1 MYSNSKWRTKDLFIY
16 YWGRIDAKSVFS
28 LKEMELKKIN
38 GIGPKVYNT
47 LIEKGIT
54 DVKSL
59 LYTFPNKY
67 TVFKLTDFL
76 YEGVMNVK
84 AVVIDEP
91 QMRKLSKNTVITF
104 NCIINDLNY
113 KVSVFN
119 MVYLSK
125 TLHIGKEIVIIG
137 EYNKD
142 YKEIVAS
149 KIVNLKDYKEGIYPE
164 YGIEGI
170 ANANFNKIV
179 MNALEYYE
187 KKDELIPSSYYEK
200 YGYKTGIELIKD
212 IHNPKTEEDIS
223 NSINALK
230 YYELLSFAIKLELM
244 RLKQA
249 ELKKEPKN
257 YDIERLKSFI
267 YLGIHFE
274 LTSDQKKAVNDICRY
289 LASSIPLN
297 MLLEGDVGSGKT
309 IVALIT
315 AYAVK
320 TASYQTLMMVP
331 TEALANQ
338 HYKTFKSYL
347 DNFDTR
353 IALLTSSTKQK
364 ERKEILESL
373 KNGDID
379 IIIGTHSLIS
389 DEVIFKKLG
398 YVICD
403 EQHKFGV
410 EQRKKIREK
419 GNNPDVLYMTATPIP
434 RTLALTFFNDMV
446 LEPIKTIPSSRKSVK
461 TFAHTYKDYL
471 KVLDFVR
478 SEISDGRQAYFVA
491 SCIEDDQE
499 SSYVS
504 VIKMRDDLVKYY
516 GNDIKIGLLHGK
528 LTQDEKNQVLNDFM
542 DGKIDILAS
551 TTVIEVGI
559 DNPNASVMVIIDA
572 NKFGLS
578 TLHQL
583 RGRVGRGSY
592 DGYSFLMVEK
602 KEYLDR
608 IRILEETQDGFLISE
623 QDLKDRGPGDFLG
636 TMQSGM
642 MKFNYANIFRD
653 TRILEN
659 ARKDAKELI
668 NIKNIK
674 EFYEKKLLSDNFN

>member
-1 MYSNSKWRTKDLFIY
+1 
-16 YWGRIDAKSVFS
+16 
-28 LKEMELKKIN
+28 MELKKIS
-38 GIGPKVYNT
+38 GVGPKVYNI
-47 LIEKGIT
+47 LLEKGIT

-59 LYTFPNKY
+59 LYTFPSKY
-67 TVFKLTDFL
+67 SIYKLTGFL
-76 YEGVMNVK
+76 YEGTMN
-84 AVVIDEP
+84 ARATVIDEP
-91 QMRKLSKNTVITF
+91 QMRKLSKNTIITF
-104 NCIINDLNY
+104 NTIIDDLSY

-125 TLHIGKEIVIIG
+125 TLHIGSEIVIIG

-142 YKEIVAS
+142 YKEINAS
-149 KIVNLKDYKEGIYPE
+149 KIVNLKDFKEGIYPE
-164 YGIEGI
+164 YNIEGI

-179 MNALEYYE
+179 NNAIEYYE
-187 KKDELIPSSYYEK
+187 KKDELIPYSYYQK
-200 YGYKTGIELIKD
+200 YGYKTGKELLKD
-212 IHNPKTEEDIS
+212 IHNPKSEEDIK

-230 YYELLSFAIKLELM
+230 YYELLSFSIKLELM
-244 RLKQA
+244 RLKQT
-249 ELKKEPKN
+249 ELKKEPKK
-257 YDIERLKSFI
+257 YDLEKIKSFI

-274 LTSDQKKAVNDICRY
+274 LTDDQKKAVNDICKY
-289 LASSIPLN
+289 LSSNIPMN

-309 IVALIT
+309 IVALIS

-320 TASYQTLMMVP
+320 TASYQSLIMVP
-331 TEALANQ
+331 TEALAAQ
-338 HYKTFKSYL
+338 HYKTFTSYL
-347 DNFDTR
+347 SDFDTKV
-353 IALLTSSTKQK
+353 ALLTSSTKTK
-364 ERKEILESL
+364 ERREILESL

-389 DEVIFKKLG
+389 DEVVFKNLG
-398 YVICD
+398 FVVCD

-419 GNNPDVLYMTATPIP
+419 GNNPDCLYMTATPIP

-446 LEPIKTIPSSRKSVK
+446 LEQIRTIPSSRKSVK

-471 KVLDFVR
+471 KVLDFVK

-504 VIKMRDDLVKYY
+504 VIKMRDDLLKYY
-516 GNDIKIGLLHGK
+516 GNDIRIGLLHGK
-528 LTQDEKNQVLNDFM
+528 LTQEEKNKVLNDFM
-542 DGKIDILAS
+542 EGGIDILAS

-583 RGRVGRGSY
+583 RGRVGRGSFE
-592 DGYSFLMVEK
+592 GYSFLMVDN
-602 KEYLDR
+602 KESLER
-608 IRILEETQDGFLISE
+608 IKILEETQDGFLISE
-623 QDLKDRGPGDFLG
+623 QDLRDRGPGDFLG
-636 TMQSGM
+636 TEQSGM
-642 MKFNYANIFRD
+642 LKFNYANIFRD
-653 TRILEN
+653 VNILNN
-659 ARKDAKELI
+659 AKKDAKELI

-674 EFYEKKLLSDNFN
+674 EFYNKKLISDNFD

>member
-1 MYSNSKWRTKDLFIY
+1 
-16 YWGRIDAKSVFS
+16 
-28 LKEMELKKIN
+28 MELKKIS
-38 GIGPKVYNT
+38 GVGPKVYNI
-47 LIEKGIT
+47 LLEKGIT

-59 LYTFPNKY
+59 IYTFPSKY
-67 TVFKLTDFL
+67 SIYKLTGFL
-76 YEGVMNVK
+76 YEGTMN
-84 AVVIDEP
+84 ARATVIDEP
-91 QMRKLSKNTVITF
+91 QMRKFSKNTIITF
-104 NCIINDLNY
+104 NTIIDDLSY

-125 TLHIGKEIVIIG
+125 TLHIGSEIVIIG

-142 YKEIVAS
+142 YKEINAS
-149 KIVNLKDYKEGIYPE
+149 KIVNLKDFKEGIYPE
-164 YGIEGI
+164 YNIEGI

-179 MNALEYYE
+179 NHAIEYYE
-187 KKDELIPSSYYEK
+187 KKDELIPSSYYQK
-200 YGYKTGIELIKD
+200 YGYKTGKELLKD
-212 IHNPKTEEDIS
+212 IHNPKSEEDIK

-230 YYELLSFAIKLELM
+230 YYELLSFSIKLELM
-244 RLKQA
+244 RLKQT
-249 ELKKEPKN
+249 ELKKEPKK
-257 YDIERLKSFI
+257 YDLEKIKSFI

-274 LTSDQKKAVNDICRY
+274 LTDDQKKAVNDICKY
-289 LASSIPLN
+289 LSSNIPMN

-309 IVALIT
+309 IVALIS

-320 TASYQTLMMVP
+320 TASYQSLIMVP
-331 TEALANQ
+331 TEALAAQ
-338 HYKTFKSYL
+338 HYKTFTSYL
-347 DNFDTR
+347 SDFDTNV
-353 IALLTSSTKQK
+353 ALLTSSTKTK
-364 ERKEILESL
+364 ERREILESL

-389 DEVIFKKLG
+389 DEVVFKNLG
-398 YVICD
+398 FVVCD

-419 GNNPDVLYMTATPIP
+419 GNNPDCLYMTATPIP

-446 LEPIKTIPSSRKSVK
+446 LEQIRTIPSSRKSVK

-471 KVLDFVR
+471 KVLDFVK

-504 VIKMRDDLVKYY
+504 VIKMRDDLLKYY
-516 GNDIKIGLLHGK
+516 GNDIRIGLLHGK
-528 LTQDEKNQVLNDFM
+528 LTQEEKNKVLNDFM
-542 DGKIDILAS
+542 EGGIDILAS

-583 RGRVGRGSY
+583 RGRVGRGSFE
-592 DGYSFLMVEK
+592 GYSFLMVDN
-602 KEYLDR
+602 KESLER
-608 IRILEETQDGFLISE
+608 IKILEETQDGFLISE
-623 QDLKDRGPGDFLG
+623 QDLRDRGPGDFLG
-636 TMQSGM
+636 TEQSGM
-642 MKFNYANIFRD
+642 LKFNYANIFRD
-653 TRILEN
+653 VNILNN
-659 ARKDAKELI
+659 AKKDAKELI

-674 EFYEKKLLSDNFN
+674 EFYDKKLISDNFD

>member
-1 MYSNSKWRTKDLFIY
+1 
-16 YWGRIDAKSVFS
+16 
-28 LKEMELKKIN
+28 MELKKIS
-38 GIGPKVYNT
+38 GVGPKVYNI
-47 LIEKGIT
+47 LLEKGIT

-59 LYTFPNKY
+59 LYTFPSKY
-67 TVFKLTDFL
+67 SIYKLTGFL
-76 YEGVMNVK
+76 YEGTMN
-84 AVVIDEP
+84 ARATVIDEP
-91 QMRKLSKNTVITF
+91 QMRKLSKNTIITF
-104 NCIINDLNY
+104 NTIIDDLSY

-125 TLHIGKEIVIIG
+125 TLHIGSEIVIIG

-142 YKEIVAS
+142 YKEINAS
-149 KIVNLKDYKEGIYPE
+149 KIVNLKDFKEGIYPE
-164 YGIEGI
+164 YNIEGI

-179 MNALEYYE
+179 NNAIEYYE
-187 KKDELIPSSYYEK
+187 KKDELIPSSYYQK
-200 YGYKTGIELIKD
+200 YGYKTGKELLKD
-212 IHNPKTEEDIS
+212 IHNPKSEEDIK

-230 YYELLSFAIKLELM
+230 YYELLSFSIKLELM
-244 RLKQA
+244 RLKQT
-249 ELKKEPKN
+249 ELKKEPKK
-257 YDIERLKSFI
+257 YDLEKIKSFI

-274 LTSDQKKAVNDICRY
+274 LTDDQKKAVNDICKY
-289 LASSIPLN
+289 LSSNIPMN

-309 IVALIT
+309 IVALIS

-320 TASYQTLMMVP
+320 TASYQSLIMVP
-331 TEALANQ
+331 TEALAAQ
-338 HYKTFKSYL
+338 HYKTFTSYL
-347 DNFDTR
+347 SDFDTKV
-353 IALLTSSTKQK
+353 ALLTSSTKTK
-364 ERKEILESL
+364 ERREILESL

-389 DEVIFKKLG
+389 DEVVFKNLG
-398 YVICD
+398 FVVCD

-419 GNNPDVLYMTATPIP
+419 GNNPDCLYMTATPIP

-446 LEPIKTIPSSRKSVK
+446 LEQIRTIPSSRKSVK

-471 KVLDFVR
+471 KVLDFVK

-504 VIKMRDDLVKYY
+504 VIKMRDDLLKYY
-516 GNDIKIGLLHGK
+516 GNDIRIGLLHGK
-528 LTQDEKNQVLNDFM
+528 LTQEEKNKVLNDFM
-542 DGKIDILAS
+542 EGGIDILAS

-583 RGRVGRGSY
+583 RGRVGRGSFE
-592 DGYSFLMVEK
+592 GYSFLMVDN
-602 KEYLDR
+602 KESLER
-608 IRILEETQDGFLISE
+608 IKILEETQDGFLISE
-623 QDLKDRGPGDFLG
+623 QDLRDRGPGDFLG
-636 TMQSGM
+636 TEQSGM
-642 MKFNYANIFRD
+642 LKFNYANIFRD
-653 TRILEN
+653 VNILNN
-659 ARKDAKELI
+659 AKKDAKELI

-674 EFYEKKLLSDNFN
+674 EFYNKKLISDNFD

>member
-1 MYSNSKWRTKDLFIY
+1 
-16 YWGRIDAKSVFS
+16 
-28 LKEMELKKIN
+28 MELKKIS
-38 GIGPKVYNT
+38 GVGPKVYNI
-47 LIEKGIT
+47 LLEKGIT

-59 LYTFPNKY
+59 IYTFPSKY
-67 TVFKLTDFL
+67 SIYKLTGFL
-76 YEGVMNVK
+76 YEGTMN
-84 AVVIDEP
+84 ARATVIDEP
-91 QMRKLSKNTVITF
+91 QMRKLSKNTIITF
-104 NCIINDLNY
+104 NTIIDDLSY

-125 TLHIGKEIVIIG
+125 TLHIGSEIVIIG

-142 YKEIVAS
+142 YKEINAS
-149 KIVNLKDYKEGIYPE
+149 KIVNLKDFKEGIYPE
-164 YGIEGI
+164 YNIEGI

-179 MNALEYYE
+179 NNAIEYYE
-187 KKDELIPSSYYEK
+187 KKDELIPSSYYQK
-200 YGYKTGIELIKD
+200 YGYKTGKELLKD
-212 IHNPKTEEDIS
+212 IHNPKSEEDIK

-230 YYELLSFAIKLELM
+230 YYELLSFSIKLELM
-244 RLKQA
+244 RLKQT
-249 ELKKEPKN
+249 ELKKEPKK
-257 YDIERLKSFI
+257 YDLEKIKSFI

-274 LTSDQKKAVNDICRY
+274 LTDDQKKAVNDICKY
-289 LASSIPLN
+289 LSSNIPMN

-309 IVALIT
+309 IVALIS

-320 TASYQTLMMVP
+320 TASYQSLIMVP
-331 TEALANQ
+331 TEALAAQ
-338 HYKTFKSYL
+338 HYKTFTSYL
-347 DNFDTR
+347 SDFDTNV
-353 IALLTSSTKQK
+353 ALLTSSTKTK
-364 ERKEILESL
+364 ERREILESL

-389 DEVIFKKLG
+389 DEVVFKNLG
-398 YVICD
+398 FVVCD

-419 GNNPDVLYMTATPIP
+419 GNNPDCLYMTATPIP

-446 LEPIKTIPSSRKSVK
+446 LEQIRTIPSSRKSVK

-471 KVLDFVR
+471 KVLDFVK

-504 VIKMRDDLVKYY
+504 VIKMRDDLLKYY
-516 GNDIKIGLLHGK
+516 GNDIRIGLLHGK
-528 LTQDEKNQVLNDFM
+528 LTQEEKNKVLNDFM
-542 DGKIDILAS
+542 EGGIDILAS

-583 RGRVGRGSY
+583 RGRVGRGSFE
-592 DGYSFLMVEK
+592 GYSFLMVDN
-602 KEYLDR
+602 KESLER
-608 IRILEETQDGFLISE
+608 IKILEETQDGFLISE
-623 QDLKDRGPGDFLG
+623 QDLRDRGPGDFLG
-636 TMQSGM
+636 TEQSGM
-642 MKFNYANIFRD
+642 LKFNYANIFRD
-653 TRILEN
+653 VNILNN
-659 ARKDAKELI
+659 AKKDAKELI

-674 EFYEKKLLSDNFN
+674 EFYNKKLISDNFD